1 MNTSPKG
8 RWMKYILCDMEE
20 GLKKSGPSYSVY
32 SDIQRKMVG
41 SRQVEMRADILDKS
55 GQ

>member
-1 MNTSPKG
+1 MNTSPKS
-8 RWMKYILCDMEE
+8 RWMKYILFGMEE

-41 SRQVEMRADILDKS
+41 RQVEMRADILDKS
-55 GQ
+55 GH

>member
-1 MNTSPKG
+1 MKISPKG
-8 RWMKYILCDMEE
+8 RWTKYILCGMEG

-41 SRQVEMRADILDKS
+41 RQVEMRADILDKS
-55 GQ
+55 GH